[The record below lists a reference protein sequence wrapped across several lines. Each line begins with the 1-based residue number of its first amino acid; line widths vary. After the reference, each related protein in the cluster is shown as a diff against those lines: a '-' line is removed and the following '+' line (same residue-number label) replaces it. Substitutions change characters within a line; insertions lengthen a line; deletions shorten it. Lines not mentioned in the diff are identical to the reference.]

1 MSKLKQ
7 NTNTAA
13 VNDVIL
19 PMNYEALE
27 YVSWFMTDSGNLQN
41 WSSSIFR
48 GGMNLSDPRLAD
60 LLAAANKS
68 VTEVEGDIAKIK
80 EYLANITPPNK

>member
-1 MSKLKQ
+1 MTKLKQ
-7 NTNTAA
+7 NTNIVQDT
-13 VNDVIL
+13 IL

-27 YVSWFMTDSGNLQN
+27 YISWFMTDSQNLQN
-41 WSSSIFR
+41 WASNIFR
-48 GGMNLSDPRLAD
+48 GGLNTSDPRLAD